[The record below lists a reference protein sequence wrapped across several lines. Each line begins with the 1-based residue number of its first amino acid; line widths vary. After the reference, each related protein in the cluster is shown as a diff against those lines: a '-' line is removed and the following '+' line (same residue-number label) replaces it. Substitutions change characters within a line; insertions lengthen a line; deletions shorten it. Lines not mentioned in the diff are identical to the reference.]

1 MYTFYSSNSEIYSPT
16 EKQVIS
22 NLVNII
28 DDNYNKLVKIYP
40 KTNRIREILQEFSLI
55 YQNLTY
61 NDFSFLVQEIDAL
74 KKIIESKDIER
85 EQDAIVNILD
95 FILYVISKTKS
106 QSINN
111 SIYDKKIENTVYEI
125 ESLHTR
131 IEELEKEKALLNS
144 QAVQENEAKA
154 KEIEK
159 YKKQLTQSEA
169 DKDALIKRY
178 EAEKE
183 RQNKLRD
190 DWENNIN
197 RAFEALNEGAK
208 VVNDEYK
215 RIKRAHLF
223 YGLGIVFSV
232 SLLSLLVR
240 YTILSLYMHVEIM
253 TYVQYIPYYL
263 PLALCGTLIWICIY
277 QTNKLQRQLIV
288 LADKIYRIK
297 YLEGALKGL
306 NNVEQ
311 DKNLLSQKT
320 INVLDR
326 IINKHLN
333 ESFKD
338 MNEKNIEKE
347 EDKDTYPVDNLI
359 KLMKEFKE
367 FGGNK

>member
-1 MYTFYSSNSEIYSPT
+1 MKIKFETFTIQDSIKNLLAKHKEFIYQLYPQIYNVYAQIINIQNGSPIYISMEERDFLQNQIQILWEISKKESIKEDK
-16 EKQVIS
+16 EKLIQA
-22 NLVNII
+22 LNII
-28 DDNYNKLVKIYP
+28 AAFLNKDENNIQLSYNKKIKD
-40 KTNRIREILQEFSLI
+40 KTI
-55 YQNLTY
+55 
-61 NDFSFLVQEIDAL
+61 
-74 KKIIESKDIER
+74 
-85 EQDAIVNILD
+85 
-95 FILYVISKTKS
+95 
-106 QSINN
+106 
-111 SIYDKKIENTVYEI
+111 EI
-125 ESLHTR
+125 ESLTDKVNQ
-131 IEELEKEKALLNS
+131 LEKEKALLNS

-159 YKKQLTQSEA
+159 YKKQLAQSEA
-169 DKDALIKRY
+169 DKAALIKRY
-178 EAEKE
+178 EEEKE

-190 DWENNIN
+190 DWENNIK

-232 SLLSLLVR
+232 SLLFLLVR
-240 YTILSLYMHVEIM
+240 YTILSLYIHDEIM

-263 PLALCGTLIWICIY
+263 PLAFCGTLIWICIY
-277 QTNKLQRQLIV
+277 QTNKLQRQLIA

-311 DKNLLSQKT
+311 DKDLLSQKT
-320 INVLDR
+320 IDVLDR

>member
-1 MYTFYSSNSEIYSPT
+1 MNIQNGNPIYISMEERNFLQNQIQILWEISKKESIKEDK
-16 EKQVIS
+16 EKLIQA
-22 NLVNII
+22 LNII
-28 DDNYNKLVKIYP
+28 AAFLNKDENNIQLSYNKKIKD
-40 KTNRIREILQEFSLI
+40 KTI
-55 YQNLTY
+55 
-61 NDFSFLVQEIDAL
+61 
-74 KKIIESKDIER
+74 
-85 EQDAIVNILD
+85 
-95 FILYVISKTKS
+95 
-106 QSINN
+106 
-111 SIYDKKIENTVYEI
+111 EI
-125 ESLHTR
+125 ESLTDKVNQ
-131 IEELEKEKALLNS
+131 LEKEKALLNS

-159 YKKQLTQSEA
+159 YKKQLAQSEA
-169 DKDALIKRY
+169 DKAALIKRY
-178 EAEKE
+178 EEEKE

-190 DWENNIN
+190 DWENNIKL
-197 RAFEALNEGAK
+197 AFEALNEGAK

-232 SLLSLLVR
+232 SLLFLLVR
-240 YTILSLYMHVEIM
+240 YTLLSLYMHDEIM

-263 PLALCGTLIWICIY
+263 PLAFCGTLIWICIY
-277 QTNKLQRQLIV
+277 QTNKLQRQLIA

-311 DKNLLSQKT
+311 DKDLLYQKT
-320 INVLDR
+320 IDVLDR

>member
-1 MYTFYSSNSEIYSPT
+1 MKIKFETFTIQDSIKNLLAKHKEFIYQLYPQIYNVYAQIINIQNGSPIYISMEERDFLQNQIQILWEISKKESIKEDK
-16 EKQVIS
+16 EKLIQA
-22 NLVNII
+22 LNII
-28 DDNYNKLVKIYP
+28 AAFLNKDKNNIQLSYNKKIKD
-40 KTNRIREILQEFSLI
+40 KTI
-55 YQNLTY
+55 
-61 NDFSFLVQEIDAL
+61 
-74 KKIIESKDIER
+74 
-85 EQDAIVNILD
+85 
-95 FILYVISKTKS
+95 
-106 QSINN
+106 
-111 SIYDKKIENTVYEI
+111 EI
-125 ESLHTR
+125 ESLTDKVNQ
-131 IEELEKEKALLNS
+131 LEKEKALLNS

-159 YKKQLTQSEA
+159 YKKQLAQSEA
-169 DKDALIKRY
+169 DKAALIKRY
-178 EAEKE
+178 EEEKE

-190 DWENNIN
+190 DWENNIK

-232 SLLSLLVR
+232 SLLFLLVR
-240 YTILSLYMHVEIM
+240 YTILSLYIHDEIM

-263 PLALCGTLIWICIY
+263 PLAFCGTLIWICIY
-277 QTNKLQRQLIV
+277 QTNKLQRQLIA

-311 DKNLLSQKT
+311 DKDLLSQKT
-320 INVLDR
+320 IDVLDR

>member
-1 MYTFYSSNSEIYSPT
+1 MHTYYQFNSEIYSPT
-16 EKQVIS
+16 EKQAIN

-28 DDNYNKLVKIYP
+28 DSNYTILKKIYP
-40 KTNRIREILQEFSLI
+40 KINETRRKLKSFDLISQSLTND
-55 YQNLTY
+55 
-61 NDFSFLVQEIDAL
+61 DFMFLLKETDFL
-74 KKIIESKDIER
+74 KKTIESEDVEKK
-85 EQDAIVNILD
+85 QDTIINTLD
-95 FILYVISKTKS
+95 FLSYLFSKTKS

-111 SIYDKKIENTVYEI
+111 SIYDKKIENTVYKI

-159 YKKQLTQSEA
+159 YKKLLTQSEA
-169 DKDALIKRY
+169 DKAALIKRY

-183 RQNKLRD
+183 RQNKIRD

-240 YTILSLYMHVEIM
+240 YTILSLYMHDEIM

-263 PLALCGTLIWICIY
+263 PLAFCGTLIWICIY

-347 EDKDTYPVDNLI
+347 EAKDTYPVDNLI
-359 KLMKEFKE
+359 KFMKEYKE
-367 FGGNK
+367 LIKK

>member
-1 MYTFYSSNSEIYSPT
+1 MRYDGTVSPILSEERNFLQNQIQILWEISKKESIKEDK
-16 EKQVIS
+16 EKLIQA
-22 NLVNII
+22 LNII
-28 DDNYNKLVKIYP
+28 AAFLNKDENNIQLSYNKKIKD
-40 KTNRIREILQEFSLI
+40 KTI
-55 YQNLTY
+55 
-61 NDFSFLVQEIDAL
+61 
-74 KKIIESKDIER
+74 
-85 EQDAIVNILD
+85 
-95 FILYVISKTKS
+95 
-106 QSINN
+106 
-111 SIYDKKIENTVYEI
+111 EI
-125 ESLHTR
+125 ESLTDKVNQ
-131 IEELEKEKALLNS
+131 LEKEKALLNS

-159 YKKQLTQSEA
+159 YKKQLAQSEA
-169 DKDALIKRY
+169 DKAALI
-178 EAEKE
+178 EEKE

-190 DWENNIN
+190 DWENNIK

-232 SLLSLLVR
+232 SLLFLLVR
-240 YTILSLYMHVEIM
+240 YTLLSLYMHDEIM

-263 PLALCGTLIWICIY
+263 PLAFCGTLIWICIY
-277 QTNKLQRQLIV
+277 QTNKLQRQLIA

-311 DKNLLSQKT
+311 DKDLLYQKT
-320 INVLDR
+320 IDVLDR

-359 KLMKEFKE
+359 KLMKEFKK

>member
-1 MYTFYSSNSEIYSPT
+1 MKIKFETFTIQDSIKNLLAKHREFIYQLYPQIYNVYAQIMNIQNGNPIYISMEERNFLQNQIQILWEISKKESIKEDK
-16 EKQVIS
+16 EKLIQA
-22 NLVNII
+22 LNII
-28 DDNYNKLVKIYP
+28 AAFLNKDENNIQLSYNKKIKD
-40 KTNRIREILQEFSLI
+40 KTI
-55 YQNLTY
+55 
-61 NDFSFLVQEIDAL
+61 
-74 KKIIESKDIER
+74 
-85 EQDAIVNILD
+85 
-95 FILYVISKTKS
+95 
-106 QSINN
+106 
-111 SIYDKKIENTVYEI
+111 EI
-125 ESLHTR
+125 ESLTDKVNQ
-131 IEELEKEKALLNS
+131 LEKEKALLNS

-159 YKKQLTQSEA
+159 YKKLLTQSEA

-190 DWENNIN
+190 DWENNIK

-215 RIKRAHLF
+215 RIKRAHLL

-232 SLLSLLVR
+232 SLLFLLVR
-240 YTILSLYMHVEIM
+240 YTLLSLYMHDEIM

-263 PLALCGTLIWICIY
+263 PLAFCGTLIWICIY
-277 QTNKLQRQLIV
+277 QTNKLQRQLIA

-311 DKNLLSQKT
+311 DKDLLYQKT
-320 INVLDR
+320 IDVLDR

>member
-1 MYTFYSSNSEIYSPT
+1 MKIKFETFTIQDSIKNLLAKHREFIYQLYPQIYNVYAQIMNIQNGNPIYISMEERNFLQNQIQILWEISKKESIKEDK
-16 EKQVIS
+16 EKLIQA
-22 NLVNII
+22 LNII
-28 DDNYNKLVKIYP
+28 AAFLNKDENNIQLSYNKKIKD
-40 KTNRIREILQEFSLI
+40 KTI
-55 YQNLTY
+55 
-61 NDFSFLVQEIDAL
+61 
-74 KKIIESKDIER
+74 
-85 EQDAIVNILD
+85 
-95 FILYVISKTKS
+95 
-106 QSINN
+106 
-111 SIYDKKIENTVYEI
+111 EI
-125 ESLHTR
+125 ESLTDKVNQ
-131 IEELEKEKALLNS
+131 LEKEKALLNS

-159 YKKQLTQSEA
+159 YKKQLAQSEA
-169 DKDALIKRY
+169 DKAALIKRY
-178 EAEKE
+178 EEEKE

-190 DWENNIN
+190 DWENNIK

-232 SLLSLLVR
+232 SLLFLLVR
-240 YTILSLYMHVEIM
+240 YTLLSLYMHDEIM

-263 PLALCGTLIWICIY
+263 PLAFCGTLIWICIY
-277 QTNKLQRQLIV
+277 QTNKLQRQLIA

-311 DKNLLSQKT
+311 DKDLLYQKT
-320 INVLDR
+320 IDVLDR